1 MNIGK
6 RFYNL
11 PYERRAFLVLRFT
24 LIFNSILMISKLILS
39 YFLGVFLFISAIFNL
54 LVIVSKILAYSGV
67 GHGSDAFFKI
77 RNFFIGFFL
86 SLGGAQY
93 IVYGIV
99 KLMLRKE
106 NVNYGMELSILIACV
121 SFIEL
126 FLAIRGI
133 AIAKNKG
140 SYLLSSKIIGLSQ
153 SLTAIALT
161 EAALTATSD
170 QSSLVMT
177 NGMFYAIVGII
188 IVFLGLFIIF
198 SPIIHPQ
205 ELSCQYFLN
214 TSSANADDYDL
225 NVQMTSSKFLPNY
238 YCKFE
243 IKNNLAI
250 GKVKKGEYPFKKWN
264 ILLKITCITLSE
276 ILILPYC
283 IGLLIHWMLYRKY
296 IKRLSVLMSEKS
308 YAKLDISYI

>member
-6 RFYNL
+6 KFYNL

-24 LIFNSILMISKLILS
+24 LILNSILIISKLILS
-39 YFLGVFLFISAIFNL
+39 YFLGIFLFISAIFNL

-67 GHGSDAFFKI
+67 GHGSDAFFKM

-99 KLMLRKE
+99 KLMLGKE
-106 NVNYGMELSILIACV
+106 NVNYGMQLSILIACV
-121 SFIEL
+121 SFLEL
-126 FLAIRGI
+126 SLAIRGI

-161 EAALTATSD
+161 EAALTATSE
-170 QSSLVMT
+170 QSSLIMT
-177 NGMFYAIVGII
+177 NGMFDAIIGIL
-188 IVFLGLFIIF
+188 IVLFGLFIIF

-214 TSSANADDYDL
+214 TKKENTDNDKFK
-225 NVQMTSSKFLPNY
+225 VQITSSKFFPNY
-238 YCKFE
+238 YCEFE
-243 IKNNLAI
+243 EKNNLVI
-250 GKVKKGEYPFKKWN
+250 GKVVKGEYPFKKWN
-264 ILLKITCITLSE
+264 ILVKITCIVLSE
-276 ILILPYC
+276 ILIFPYC
-283 IGLLIHWMLYRKY
+283 IGLLIHWMLYRNY
-296 IKRLSVLMSEKS
+296 IKRLSNLMSKKS
-308 YAKLDISYI
+308 YEKLDIAYI